1 MLVRHA
7 ETLSD
12 EQSEWPSEHRPK
24 ICGVDSPSPDKP
36 IDKDHPVHM
45 YAAAPV
51 VAITGAGRG
60 IGREIALA
68 FAETGARLVL
78 AARSELE
85 LQHTRELAAE
95 RGAEGIVVL
104 TDVTDP
110 EQTANMARAALE
122 AFGVIDVLVCNSG
135 IAGPTAPLWEIEPEQ
150 WRETMRVNVEGVYL
164 CCRYVLPPMLA
175 RRHGSIIV
183 IGSMTGKR
191 PLHGRTPYGASKLA
205 LVGLVRTLSWETG
218 PYGIRVNLISPG
230 GVRGP
235 RIEGVIAKQ
244 AATLDISEE
253 ESLARW
259 TSASP
264 LGRLTEAGE
273 VASAAVF
280 LASPAA
286 AGITGEDL
294 NVSAGVVNF

>member
-1 MLVRHA
+1 MA
-7 ETLSD
+7 
-12 EQSEWPSEHRPK
+12 
-24 ICGVDSPSPDKP
+24 DSGRALP
-36 IDKDHPVHM
+36 
-45 YAAAPV
+45 AGPV

-68 FAETGARLVL
+68 FADAGARLVL
-78 AARSELE
+78 AARTESELE
-85 LQHTRELAAE
+85 QTRELAAG
-95 RGAEGIVVL
+95 RGAEAMVVV

-110 EQTANMARAALE
+110 EQTTAMARAALD

-164 CCRYVLPPMLA
+164 CCRAVLPAMLD
-175 RRHGSIIV
+175 RGQGSIVV

-191 PLHGRTPYGASKLA
+191 PLHGRTPYSASKLA

-218 PYGIRVNLISPG
+218 PHGVRVNLISPG

-235 RIEGVIAKQ
+235 RIEAVIANQ
-244 AATLDISEE
+244 AKSLQISEE
-253 ESLARW
+253 ESRARF
-259 TSASP
+259 TASSP
-264 LGRLTEAGE
+264 MGRLTEPGE
-273 VASAAVF
+273 VAAAAVF

-286 AGITGEDL
+286 SGVTGEDL

>member
-1 MLVRHA
+1 MTDSPDSQRA
-7 ETLSD
+7 ETA
-12 EQSEWPSEHRPK
+12 
-24 ICGVDSPSPDKP
+24 G
-36 IDKDHPVHM
+36 
-45 YAAAPV
+45 PV

-60 IGREIALA
+60 IGRELALA

-78 AARSELE
+78 AARTVPDLE
-85 LQHTRELAAE
+85 QTRELVAG
-95 RGAEGIVVL
+95 RGAEAIVVP

-110 EQTANMARAALE
+110 EQTSSMARAARD
-122 AFGVIDVLVCNSG
+122 AFGTVDVLVCNSG

-164 CCRYVLPPMLA
+164 CCRAVLPAMVA
-175 RRHGSIIV
+175 RGAGSIIV

-218 PYGIRVNLISPG
+218 PHGIRVNLISPG

-244 AATLDISEE
+244 AVALDISEE

>member
-1 MLVRHA
+1 M
-7 ETLSD
+7 T
-12 EQSEWPSEHRPK
+12 
-24 ICGVDSPSPDKP
+24 DSQRAQ
-36 IDKDHPVHM
+36 
-45 YAAAPV
+45 AAGPV
-51 VAITGAGRG
+51 VTVTGAGRG

-78 AARSELE
+78 AARTEPELE
-85 LQHTRELAAE
+85 QTRELVAG
-95 RGAEGIVVL
+95 RGAEAIVVL

-110 EQTANMARAALE
+110 AQTTTMARAALD
-122 AFGVIDVLVCNSG
+122 AFGAIDVLVCNSG

-164 CCRYVLPPMLA
+164 CCRAVLPSMLA
-175 RRHGSIIV
+175 RRQGSIIV

-191 PLHGRTPYGASKLA
+191 PLHGRTPYSASKLA

-218 PYGIRVNLISPG
+218 PHRIRVNLISPG
-230 GVRGP
+230 GVSGP
-235 RIEGVIAKQ
+235 RIEAVIANQ
-244 AATLDISEE
+244 AASLQISEE
-253 ESLARW
+253 ESRARF
-259 TSASP
+259 TASSP
-264 LGRLTEAGE
+264 MGRLTEPGE
-273 VASAAVF
+273 VAAAAVF

>member
-1 MLVRHA
+1 MTDPTADLTA
-7 ETLSD
+7 
-12 EQSEWPSEHRPK
+12 
-24 ICGVDSPSPDKP
+24 G
-36 IDKDHPVHM
+36 
-45 YAAAPV
+45 PV

-68 FAETGARLVL
+68 FADTGARLVL
-78 AARSELE
+78 AARTEPELE
-85 LQHTRELAAE
+85 QTRLLVTE
-95 RGAEGIVVL
+95 RGAEAIVAL

-110 EQTANMARAALE
+110 EQTTAMAAAALG

-164 CCRYVLPPMLA
+164 CCRAALPSMVA
-175 RRHGSIIV
+175 RGMGSVIV

-191 PLHGRTPYGASKLA
+191 PLHGRTPYSASKLA
-205 LVGLVRTLSWETG
+205 LVGLVRTLAWEAG
-218 PYGIRVNLISPG
+218 SHGIRVNLISPG

-235 RIEGVIAKQ
+235 RIEAVIAKQ
-244 AATLDISEE
+244 AAALGISEE

-259 TSASP
+259 TAASP
-264 LGRLTEAGE
+264 MARLTEAGE

-286 AGITGEDL
+286 SGITGEDL
-294 NVSAGVVNF
+294 NVSAGVVTF